1 MLNLKLDEAKN
12 KIGENPVA
20 LDRVELPQIKQQQD
34 IEVKISKIIHL
45 KNNAD
50 CSRLMS
56 LKAYLI

>member
-50 CSRLMS
+50 YSRFMS
-56 LKAYLI
+56 FKSYLA